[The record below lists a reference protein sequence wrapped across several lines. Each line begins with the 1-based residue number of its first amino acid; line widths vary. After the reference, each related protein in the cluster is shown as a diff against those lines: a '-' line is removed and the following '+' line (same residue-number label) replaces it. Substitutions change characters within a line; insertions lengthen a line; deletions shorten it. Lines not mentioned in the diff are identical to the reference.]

1 MQSFFVTRPRPQ
13 PFHSPACSPLDEQ
26 CDREWAISTI
36 KKASLKVQD
45 VGLKLDLSKVV
56 EFMEFCPKVER
67 TRSHLITFCPSSAS
81 DLDYSR
87 NEDGKTE

>member
-45 VGLKLDLSKVV
+45 VGLKLDLSKV
-56 EFMEFCPKVER
+56 
-67 TRSHLITFCPSSAS
+67 I
-81 DLDYSR
+81 
-87 NEDGKTE
+87 